1 MPTRDNQVG
10 TEAGGGVHM
19 LTSRMRALEAMNQ
32 SFQDHVVKKDPFLGK
47 NTHKNAT
54 IVSFSSAKIAF

>member
-1 MPTRDNQVG
+1 MPTPQDQDG

-32 SFQDHVVKKDPFLGK
+32 PFQDHVVKKEPPLY
-47 NTHKNAT
+47 
-54 IVSFSSAKIAF
+54 IIPILILPVL